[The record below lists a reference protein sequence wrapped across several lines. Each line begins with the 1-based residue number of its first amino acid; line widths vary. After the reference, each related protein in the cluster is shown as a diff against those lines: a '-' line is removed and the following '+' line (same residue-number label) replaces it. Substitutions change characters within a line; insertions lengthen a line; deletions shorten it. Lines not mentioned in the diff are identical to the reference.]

1 MAVALSEEHD
11 GKVLTINVSG
21 KLTAEDYDRF
31 VPQTERLIQ
40 QHGPIR
46 VLFDMQDFHG
56 WELAALWKDI
66 KFDMSH
72 FKDIERLAMVGDK
85 KWEQW
90 MATFC
95 RPFTSATIRYFDRS
109 EATAA
114 HDWVEEGLCCGA
126 ET

>member
-11 GKVLTINVSG
+11 GKVLTIQVSE

-31 VPQTERLIQ
+31 VPQTKRLIQ

-46 VLFDMQDFHG
+46 ILFDMQDFHG
-56 WELAALWKDI
+56 WQLAALWKDI
-66 KFDMSH
+66 KFDLSH

-95 RPFTSATIRYFDRS
+95 RPFTAAKIRYFDRS
-109 EATAA
+109 DADAA
-114 HDWVEEGLCCGA
+114 RDWIEEGLRCEA
-126 ET
+126 KL

>member
-1 MAVALSEEHD
+1 MAVALNEEHD

-21 KLTAEDYDRF
+21 KLTPEDYDRF

-46 VLFDMQDFHG
+46 ILFDMQDFHG

-66 KFDMSH
+66 KFDISH

-95 RPFTSATIRYFDRS
+95 RPFTTAKIRYFDRS

-114 HDWVEEGLCCGA
+114 REWVEEGLCCEA
-126 ET
+126 EA